1 MAIEELNNRIQE
13 LATEMRTSRDLDTVK
28 ESADL
33 IVKYSQLQASVTS
46 SLEIALDTLL
56 KQNMTLACN
65 MLPARRDSLLKDC
78 SSKLGPKDLA
88 NLRTDHFDQQE
99 VFNSDILSQVEDN
112 MIKSLSIIKEPDT
125 KPYRDTGRDHGGRV
139 VTLASHL

>member
-13 LATEMRTSRDLDTVK
+13 LVTEMRSSRDLGTVK

-33 IVKYSQLQASVTS
+33 MVKYSQLQASVTS
-46 SLEIALDTLL
+46 SEIALDTVL

-65 MLPARRDSLLKDC
+65 MLLARRDRLLKDC

-88 NLRTDHFDQQE
+88 NLRTDRFDQQE

-112 MIKSLSIIKEPDT
+112 MIMRLSIIKESDT
-125 KPYRDTGRDHGGRV
+125 KPYRDTARNFDFGRS
-139 VTLASHL
+139 SH